1 MIDTAYA
8 MTMARYNRWQ
18 NRQLLG
24 FLELQPAGE
33 LVLERGA
40 FFGSILKTLS
50 HLCWGDHIWLSRF
63 DGGSGPGIGASESVS
78 YVADLAAW
86 AEMRSRLDARIAAW
100 AAGLTDAELRGTL
113 TWYSGAAGREVSK
126 PLSLLVVHFFNHQTH
141 HRGQVHAMLTATG
154 SKAPVSDLFLMPDD
168 A

>member
-1 MIDTAYA
+1 MIDAAYA
-8 MTMARYNRWQ
+8 VTMARYNRWQ
-18 NRQLLG
+18 NSQLQG
-24 FLELQPAGE
+24 FLERQPAGE

-63 DGGSGPGIGASESVS
+63 DGGSAPPVGAAESVS
-78 YVADLAAW
+78 YAGDLDAW
-86 AEMRSRLDARIAAW
+86 VRLREELDARILTW
-100 AAGLTDAELRGTL
+100 ARGLGDLSGDL

-126 PLSLLVVHFFNHQTH
+126 PLAELIVHFFNHQTH

-154 SKAPVSDLFLMPDD
+154 SKAPVSDLFLMPE
-168 A
+168 